1 MCIMNYVRRPSLATY
16 TFSLAQTSYKLK
28 TKLTLV
34 GNMSHTRETDS
45 EINSGREKFVN
56 ENFAEL
62 FENMAKM
69 MTEIERIKKMITD
82 QHKKLDR
89 KLTDYQGEMRKE
101 MNEVKT
107 RLDKIEKI
115 TDSVE
120 KKTKMS
126 YKRLTIFFH
135 LQGKIRFFCIYM
147 FCILLYPPLS
157 FHFPIPPPAHPLHP
171 PPQDRMQHSKVY
183 TM

>member
-101 MNEVKT
+101 MKKVKT

-115 TDSVE
+115 TDRVE
-120 KKTKMS
+120 KNEDAIQVIKTTLKD
-126 YKRLTIFFH
+126 
-135 LQGKIRFFCIYM
+135 KIEDINRNNIM
-147 FCILLYPPLS
+147 EEAS
-157 FHFPIPPPAHPLHP
+157 
-171 PPQDRMQHSKVY
+171 RSVY
-183 TM
+183 IHNVDVLIGMH